1 MVLGVTESERAL
13 SHSNLE
19 QSERGRAHTDQRE
32 GRNKGIGFTGDTERD
47 PSLQNLAGGA
57 MKKAGLCKEGGVGR
71 GHEGRTMTDAPL
83 QKAGSLP
90 TPSLH

>member
-1 MVLGVTESERAL
+1 VTESERDL
-13 SHSNLE
+13 SDSNLE

-57 MKKAGLCKEGGVGR
+57 MKKAGLCKEGGGGGGARGEDDDGR
-71 GHEGRTMTDAPL
+71 SSSKGRQPA
-83 QKAGSLP
+83 
-90 TPSLH
+90 